1 MKHELKT
8 LPIYFQRSWEQGKTF
23 EVRLN
28 DRDFQKGDKILLKE
42 YDGTNYT
49 GREILGE
56 ILYVLSDFDGLQKDY
71 VIFSFCVDQYF
82 S

>member
-8 LPIYFQRSWEQGKTF
+8 NSIYFQRSWNNAKTF

-56 ILYVLSDFDGLQKDY
+56 ILYVLSDFVGLQKDY
-71 VIFSFCVDQYF
+71 VAFSFCIDQYF